1 MELDGD
7 LPVLLK
13 AQKMH
18 LKDFTA
24 MSPCRNHNPIS
35 QDNLQ
40 TSRTVRRSQVPEA
53 NQGKI
58 RSTPP
63 ERWLYHL
70 QSTDNVQG
78 DDQPLKSYASVYGDL
93 RCSPGYNVWL
103 VTPAPIFNVRSTG
116 ILCSPHWEQLKMML
130 VLRKKTPKLIIVDK
144 GCCGHTLLSSAYIEV
159 WYPAITPLWSNMA
172 RM

>member
-1 MELDGD
+1 MQLDGN
-7 LPVLLK
+7 LLVLLK

-18 LKDFTA
+18 LKGFTA

-40 TSRTVRRSQVPEA
+40 ALRTVRRSQVPEA

-70 QSTDNVQG
+70 QSTDNVH
-78 DDQPLKSYASVYGDL
+78 GDL
-93 RCSPGYNVWL
+93 RCSPPIQLQRMIGY
-103 VTPAPIFNVRSTG
+103 
-116 ILCSPHWEQLKMML
+116 
-130 VLRKKTPKLIIVDK
+130 
-144 GCCGHTLLSSAYIEV
+144 SSAYFQREKH
-159 WYPAITPLWSNMA
+159 WDSPLTSLGTTENDA
-172 RM
+172 GAQKKKTLN